1 MSPQRPRRGLR
12 LADTHIDSHVAMRTC
27 TTRQLCAR
35 SEGRTRTHSASSTHK
50 MIGPSSGTFSV
61 PFTSIRLKK
70 VVMADLARMTK
81 TECEAP
87 NGMMGTS

>member
-1 MSPQRPRRGLR
+1 
-12 LADTHIDSHVAMRTC
+12 
-27 TTRQLCAR
+27 
-35 SEGRTRTHSASSTHK
+35 

-61 PFTSIRLKK
+61 PYTSIRLKK

-87 NGMMGTS
+87 KGMMGTS